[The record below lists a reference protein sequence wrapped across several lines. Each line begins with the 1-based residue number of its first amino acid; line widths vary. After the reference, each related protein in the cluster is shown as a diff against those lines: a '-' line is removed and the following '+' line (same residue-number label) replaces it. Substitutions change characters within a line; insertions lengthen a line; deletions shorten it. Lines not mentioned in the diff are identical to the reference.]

1 MRKIFL
7 VMIGSLL
14 FVSATY
20 AQQQLFKLNDN
31 NECEISGTI
40 EVSSSKTMP
49 YMVFKDWLYKISTSL
64 APIFVKDVRD
74 QLIKANIIVNTRR
87 VNNPISGIF
96 VENLSFKC
104 EATFKDQTVTYRLYG
119 FEINQMYAGWGSKN
133 TTEGLDYQMSRYEKA
148 KADLAE
154 AKDPNST
161 MSRSERSRTIRESKE
176 TIEEVEKKLKSSTKV
191 MERNIEK
198 LNKMLK

>member
-1 MRKIFL
+1 MKKIFL

-49 YMVFKDWLYKISTSL
+49 YMVFKDWLYKISTGL

-104 EATFKDQTVTYRLYG
+104 EATFSDKTVTYRLYG
-119 FEINQMYAGWGSKN
+119 FEIKQMYAGWGAKN

>member
-49 YMVFKDWLYKISTSL
+49 YMVFKDWLYKISTGL

>member
-1 MRKIFL
+1 MKKIFL

-49 YMVFKDWLYKISTSL
+49 YMVFKDWLYKISTGL

-104 EATFKDQTVTYRLYG
+104 EATFSDKTVTYRLYG
-119 FEINQMYAGWGSKN
+119 FEIKQMYAGWGAKN

-161 MSRSERSRTIRESKE
+161 MSRSERGRTIRESKE

>member
-1 MRKIFL
+1 
-7 VMIGSLL
+7 MIGSLL

-49 YMVFKDWLYKISTSL
+49 YMVFKDWLYKISTGL

-104 EATFKDQTVTYRLYG
+104 EATFSDKTVTYRLYG
-119 FEINQMYAGWGSKN
+119 FEIKQMYAGWGAKN

>member
-1 MRKIFL
+1 
-7 VMIGSLL
+7 
-14 FVSATY
+14 
-20 AQQQLFKLNDN
+20 
-31 NECEISGTI
+31 
-40 EVSSSKTMP
+40 
-49 YMVFKDWLYKISTSL
+49 
-64 APIFVKDVRD
+64 
-74 QLIKANIIVNTRR
+74 
-87 VNNPISGIF
+87 
-96 VENLSFKC
+96 
-104 EATFKDQTVTYRLYG
+104 
-119 FEINQMYAGWGSKN
+119 MYAGWGAKN

>member
-14 FVSATY
+14 FVSAKY

-49 YMVFKDWLYKISTSL
+49 YMVFKDWLYKISTGL

-191 MERNIEK
+191 MERNIDK

>member
-1 MRKIFL
+1 
-7 VMIGSLL
+7 MIGSLL
-14 FVSATY
+14 LVSATY

-49 YMVFKDWLYKISTSL
+49 YMVFKDWLYKISTGL

-104 EATFKDQTVTYRLYG
+104 EATFSDKTVTYRLYG
-119 FEINQMYAGWGSKN
+119 FEIKQMYAGWGAKN